1 MASKVGVLAVNQPLS
16 QPATNFVKRSAADAL
31 VRRLIA
37 ERIDK
42 YLIRLLPLK
51 EFQPIKAVRTVPPVP
66 QVYIPERLEPV
77 IDRRIGVRVESPSK
91 NVPRHIGFS
100 LAERARS
107 TEIVE
112 AGA

>member
-1 MASKVGVLAVNQPLS
+1 LAVNQPLS

-66 QVYIPERLEPV
+66 KAYIPERLEPV
-77 IDRRIGVRVESPSK
+77 IDRRIGVVAQSPSQ
-91 NVPRHIGFS
+91 NIARHIGFS
-100 LAERARS
+100 LVGKKCSRDLAAEVNPFAMD
-107 TEIVE
+107 
-112 AGA
+112 